1 MENQFLEFAR
11 SGLAKARQMGADH
24 AEVFVVKNRSQEIEI
39 KDDSLDQIKQS
50 ESQGVG
56 LRVIKGNR
64 QGFSFS
70 SDFRSSAV
78 DKMVTQAIANSTY
91 NDEEPAL
98 YFPEQGRYYPQ
109 PDLYD
114 AATGAHTME
123 EKIELAKET
132 ARQAKLYD
140 SRVKSIERS
149 GYEEGEIEMWL
160 ANSHGLSLYQKGS
173 FCGLFALALS
183 EQDGEQ
189 QSGYGMNSCISYRDL
204 SPEEAGKMA
213 GRRAVQLLGASQVK
227 SGVMDLVLEPLIAMQ
242 MMGII
247 SSCFSGEAVLK
258 NKSFLA
264 GKLGEVVASRELTLI
279 DDGTMPGRLGSAS
292 FDGEGTA
299 AQRTV
304 LLENGVLKNFLYD
317 CLSAKKAGAVSTGNG
332 MRGSYK
338 GVPHIGTSNYYLE
351 AGSLS
356 PEQLIGS
363 VEKGIYV
370 TEILG
375 AHTANPVSGDF
386 SFGASGILI
395 EHGKLSHPVRGITIA
410 GNFQQLLQKISG
422 IGSDLTYYGSQGAPT
437 IRITDISVSGK

>member
-304 LLENGVLKNFLYD
+304 LLENGVLKNYLYD
-317 CLSAKKAGAVSTGNG
+317 CLSAKKAGAVSTGNC

-422 IGSDLTYYGSQGAPT
+422 IGSDLTFYGSQGAPT
-437 IRITDISVSGK
+437 IRISDISVSGK

>member
-189 QSGYGMNSCISYRDL
+189 QSGYGMNSCISYGDL

-304 LLENGVLKNFLYD
+304 LLENGVLKNYLYD

-338 GVPHIGTSNYYLE
+338 GVPHIGASNYYLE

-422 IGSDLTYYGSQGAPT
+422 IGSDLTFYGSQGAPT
-437 IRITDISVSGK
+437 IRISDISVSGK

>member
-304 LLENGVLKNFLYD
+304 LLENGVLKNYLYD

-386 SFGASGILI
+386 SFGTSGILI

-422 IGSDLTYYGSQGAPT
+422 IGSDLTFYGSQGAPT
-437 IRITDISVSGK
+437 IRISDISVSGK

>member
-304 LLENGVLKNFLYD
+304 LLENGVLKNYLYD

-338 GVPHIGTSNYYLE
+338 GVPHIGASNYYLE

-422 IGSDLTYYGSQGAPT
+422 IGSDLTFYGSQGAPT
-437 IRITDISVSGK
+437 IRISDISVSGK

>member
-304 LLENGVLKNFLYD
+304 LLENGVLKNYLYD

-395 EHGKLSHPVRGITIA
+395 EHGKLGHPVRGITIA

-422 IGSDLTYYGSQGAPT
+422 IGSDLTFYGSQGAPT
-437 IRITDISVSGK
+437 IRISDISVSGK

>member
-264 GKLGEVVASRELTLI
+264 WKLGEVVASRELTLI

-304 LLENGVLKNFLYD
+304 LLENGVLKNYLYD

-422 IGSDLTYYGSQGAPT
+422 IGSDLTFYGSQGAPT
-437 IRITDISVSGK
+437 IRISDISVSGK

>member
-132 ARQAKLYD
+132 ARQAKVYD

-189 QSGYGMNSCISYRDL
+189 QSGYGMNSCISYGDL

-304 LLENGVLKNFLYD
+304 LLENGVLKNYLYD

-422 IGSDLTYYGSQGAPT
+422 IGSDLTFYGSQGAPT
-437 IRITDISVSGK
+437 IRISDISVSGK

>member
-1 MENQFLEFAR
+1 MEKQFLEFAR

-98 YFPEQGRYYPQ
+98 YFPEQSRYYPQ
-109 PDLYD
+109 LDLYD

-304 LLENGVLKNFLYD
+304 LLENGVLKNYLYD

-422 IGSDLTYYGSQGAPT
+422 IGSDLTFYGSQGAPT
-437 IRITDISVSGK
+437 IRISDISVSGK

>member
-189 QSGYGMNSCISYRDL
+189 QRGYGMNSCISYRDL

-304 LLENGVLKNFLYD
+304 LLENGVLKNYLYD

-422 IGSDLTYYGSQGAPT
+422 IGSDLTFYGSQGAPT
-437 IRITDISVSGK
+437 IRISDISVSGK

>member
-132 ARQAKLYD
+132 VRQAKLYD

-304 LLENGVLKNFLYD
+304 LLENGVLKNYLYD

-338 GVPHIGTSNYYLE
+338 GVPHIGASNYYLE

-422 IGSDLTYYGSQGAPT
+422 IGSDLTFYGSQGAPT
-437 IRITDISVSGK
+437 IRISDISVSGK

>member
-39 KDDSLDQIKQS
+39 KDGSLDQIKQS

-304 LLENGVLKNFLYD
+304 LLENGVLKNYLYD

-422 IGSDLTYYGSQGAPT
+422 IGSDLTFYGSQGAPT
-437 IRITDISVSGK
+437 IRISDISVSGK

>member
-1 MENQFLEFAR
+1 MEKQFLEFAR

-109 PDLYD
+109 LDLYD

-304 LLENGVLKNFLYD
+304 LLENGVLKNYLYD

-386 SFGASGILI
+386 SFGTSGILI

-422 IGSDLTYYGSQGAPT
+422 IGSDLTFYGSQGAPT
-437 IRITDISVSGK
+437 IRISDISVSGK